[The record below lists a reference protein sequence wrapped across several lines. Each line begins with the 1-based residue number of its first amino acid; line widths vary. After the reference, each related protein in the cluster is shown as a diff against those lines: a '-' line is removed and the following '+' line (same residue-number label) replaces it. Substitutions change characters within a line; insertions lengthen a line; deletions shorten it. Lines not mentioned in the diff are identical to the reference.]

1 MQKKIIIISTFYKD
15 TENSRGNLVYKYF
28 KEANYI
34 TKVICSDFSHSKK
47 IKEIYKES
55 SDLIIIETKEYKKNI
70 SLKRI
75 YSHIKFAF
83 DSIKI
88 LKQEKCDLVYVIL
101 PPNILGYLVS
111 NYCKKNKIKV
121 IVDIIDLWPEAL
133 PIPKKI
139 KILLDKTLNIF
150 WKNLRE
156 KSIRK
161 ADYIITE
168 SNYFYEKMNLKRYLN
183 SKVIFLKKVTKNKV
197 DQRSE
202 VNDDIIK
209 IAYLGNIGKIYDF
222 KSLIEISKKL
232 TQQRKIILEIIG
244 IGEEKDFLIQEL
256 EKNKIRYNFYGP
268 IYDEE
273 EKSKILGKCNFGFNG
288 YKNIT
293 EVALSYKSIDY
304 FSYGLPII
312 NSAKGDTWKMIEKEK
327 VGINYTIVDDKLIED
342 ILNYKEKNI
351 LNFFK
356 KNFSYE
362 SLKIDMKDVLKKIKI

>member
-222 KSLIEISKKL
+222 KSLIEICKKL

-362 SLKIDMKDVLKKIKI
+362 SLKIDMKDVLKK